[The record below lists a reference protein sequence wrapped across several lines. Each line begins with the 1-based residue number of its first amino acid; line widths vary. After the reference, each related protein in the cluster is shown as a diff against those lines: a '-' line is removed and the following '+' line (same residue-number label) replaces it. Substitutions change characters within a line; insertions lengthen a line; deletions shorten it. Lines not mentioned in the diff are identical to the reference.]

1 MALRLSLRRGF
12 LYLLATSCV
21 LFLLVNLRHQREV
34 WLGPYSSS
42 SASSGD
48 PRLPP
53 PPAPPPPPPHQQQQS
68 QAALQGAAPAVEG
81 EDEEIAEEEAAVEGV
96 RAAASKD
103 QGRSRRDSDSLHGA
117 GAENGVGV
125 EGGGDPLPSIPPPE
139 ERPWFMEGGKKR
151 PRRVLVAERVVK
163 LWPEE
168 DPGGD
173 RIVDQ
178 LMFVPRGLPV
188 EEGEEN
194 GGGAGNANNNVIS
207 DNNSMNNNLVVKGEE
222 EEDVSPPP
230 PVKQHPPLKKI
241 LVFGGLGSWS
251 PPLRPGRDAF
261 LAPTRCPVSACTL
274 TGDRAEAPTAD
285 AVLFRDASAASAVA
299 ASRSLFPRPRDQVW
313 VLYFLECPY
322 HTPHLHKRGS
332 GPGGGVFNWTATYRR
347 DSDIVAPYEKWVYYD
362 ERIKEKPQP
371 INYAANKT
379 KMVAWFVSNCGARN
393 GRLQYAQ
400 ELAKHVEVDVYG
412 ACGSKRCPRS
422 SPERCFRLL
431 DRDYKFY
438 LAFENSNCKDYI
450 TEKFFVNGLGHNILP
465 IAMGA
470 RPEDYM
476 RSAPRNSFLHVED
489 FNGPADLAAH
499 LKRLDSDDAAYNAH
513 FRWKGTGEF
522 VNTHFLCRL
531 CALLHDDR
539 ARSSNG
545 RFAPKHRTYEDINRW
560 WRGPGV
566 CTSGTWKNIGKGRE

>member
-1 MALRLSLRRGF
+1 MVLRLSLRRGF

-53 PPAPPPPPPHQQQQS
+53 PPAPPPPPPHQQQQQQQA
-68 QAALQGAAPAVEG
+68 QAAFQGAAPDA
-81 EDEEIAEEEAAVEGV
+81 EDEEMAEDEAEAGGEGAK
-96 RAAASKD
+96 AAAKD
-103 QGRSRRDSDSLHGA
+103 QAGRSRRESDSPDGRGE
-117 GAENGVGV
+117 GAEDGLH
-125 EGGGDPLPSIPPPE
+125 PTLPPPE
-139 ERPWFMEGGKKR
+139 ERPWFMEGGKRR
-151 PRRVLVAERVVK
+151 PRRGMVPDREVK

-173 RIVDQ
+173 RIVEQ
-178 LMFVPRGLPV
+178 LMFIPRGLPV
-188 EEGEEN
+188 EEGEED
-194 GGGAGNANNNVIS
+194 GGGAGNNNNVVIG
-207 DNNSMNNNLVVKGEE
+207 DNNAMNNNLVVKGD
-222 EEDVSPPP
+222 EDEYTSPPP
-230 PVKQHPPLKKI
+230 PPSVKQHPPLKKI

-251 PPLRPGRDAF
+251 PPLRPGREAF
-261 LAPTRCPVSACTL
+261 LSPTRCPVSTCSL

-347 DSDIVAPYEKWVYYD
+347 DSDLVAPYEKWVYYD
-362 ERIKEKPQP
+362 EKIKEKPQP

-470 RPEDYM
+470 RPEDYA

-499 LKRLDSDDAAYNAH
+499 LKRLDADDAAYNAH

-539 ARSSNG
+539 ARAGNG
-545 RFAPKHRTYEDINRW
+545 RLTLKHRSYEDINRW

-566 CTSGTWKNIGKGRE
+566 CTSGTWKNMGKGRE